1 MCVCVCVYDNKED
14 NMVIEILIRIR
25 YFSSVSLAKLTFYKI
40 AFYEFHVLL
49 KLK

>member
-1 MCVCVCVYDNKED
+1 MNNKCVYDNRK
-14 NMVIEILIRIR
+14 NSMVIEILIRIR

-40 AFYEFHVLL
+40 AFYEFHLLL